1 MSETTDM
8 TLIRDNYRVDWC
20 FLDEGWNGMYDENNP
35 DDEPLLRF
43 DCYTLVDG
51 EWEMMD
57 DASYCTAVPVGTSDV
72 VLHAGLE
79 RIMDNIYGKDNV
91 KKICEDLSWM
101 SPDWFDENGNNQ
113 YSLSFP
119 T

>member
-20 FLDEGWNGMYDENNP
+20 FLDEGWNGMYDENDPN
-35 DDEPLLRF
+35 DEALLRF

-57 DASYCTAVPVGTSDV
+57 DASYCTAMPVGTSDV

-79 RIMDNIYGKDNV
+79 RIMDDIYGKDNV
-91 KKICEDLSWM
+91 KKICEGLSWM
-101 SPDWFDENGNNQ
+101 SPDWFLKEDN
-113 YSLSFP
+113 
-119 T
+119 

>member
-1 MSETTDM
+1 MSDM

-20 FLDEGWNGMYDENNP
+20 FLDEGWCGFYDENSP
-35 DDEPLLRF
+35 DDEALLRF

-57 DASYCTAVPVGTSDV
+57 DASYCTAMPYDTSDII
-72 VLHAGLE
+72 LRAGLE

-101 SPDWFDENGNNQ
+101 SPAWFDENGNNQ